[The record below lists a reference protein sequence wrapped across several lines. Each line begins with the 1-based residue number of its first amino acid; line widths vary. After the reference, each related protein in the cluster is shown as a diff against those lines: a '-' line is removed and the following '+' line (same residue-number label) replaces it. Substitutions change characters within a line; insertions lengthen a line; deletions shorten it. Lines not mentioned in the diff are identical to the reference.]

1 MSKLQVENFKLD
13 RDGEERRE
21 GRSIW
26 NSSYVAQMMYGFDF
40 AKMASLGSLL
50 KPISVHTHC
59 AHTPITPPTDTHLLT
74 QTDTC
79 ACAHPLISPPNGLSN
94 SGSQPNL
101 PHVTHTQ
108 SRKGV
113 AAAVCGSGG
122 VVWSRWAPHCAVCC
136 AKGLP

>member
-1 MSKLQVENFKLD
+1 MEFQLCGTDDVWLRLCQNGVTWQPTKTYQ
-13 RDGEERRE
+13 RAQT
-21 GRSIW
+21 
-26 NSSYVAQMMYGFDF
+26 SYTQP
-40 AKMASLGSLL
+40 SHSPNTLS
-50 KPISVHTHC
+50 H
-59 AHTPITPPTDTHLLT
+59 T

-122 VVWSRWAPHCAVCC
+122 VVCGVGVGGHPTVLSAVR
-136 AKGLP
+136 KGCHKHANFTRQPPGSGKLF

>member
-1 MSKLQVENFKLD
+1 MERGVE
-13 RDGEERRE
+13 E
-21 GRSIW
+21 GGTKHLEFQLCGTDDVWLRLCQNGVTW
-26 NSSYVAQMMYGFDF
+26 QPTKTYQRAQT
-40 AKMASLGSLL
+40 S
-50 KPISVHTHC
+50 HTHPS
-59 AHTPITPPTDTHLLT
+59 HPHS
-74 QTDTC
+74 QSKTDTC

-113 AAAVCGSGG
+113 AAAVCRSGG